1 MFKTLFRR
9 VFLWVIK
16 CCNKKKI
23 VFQKELTLI
32 EQVYWKNVCF
42 VIIGTLKML
51 DLNLSHMFVIN
62 VTMMTAYEL
71 KSIAILNTNGIKKNE
86 AITRSNNSVLDD

>member
-1 MFKTLFRR
+1 MK
-9 VFLWVIK
+9 
-16 CCNKKKI
+16 
-23 VFQKELTLI
+23 QYY
-32 EQVYWKNVCF
+32 QKNVSF
-42 VIIGTLKML
+42 AIIGTLKML